1 MTAEAAV
8 VALQLGRPPRG
19 LRQVAHYCPCGL
31 PDVVETAPRLA
42 DGTPFPTLYYL
53 TCPRAVAA
61 ISRLEAAGVMRQ
73 MQERLASDAALRA
86 AYLAAHRDY
95 LARRDEAARAAGVAP
110 LPSGTQSA
118 GGMPGRVKCL
128 HALAAHELAVPGANP
143 LGREAVAAAGPW
155 WAPGPCVDL
164 ESPRVTPGNTSL
176 EAGTPQAPGRT
187 PHKAPQAP
195 LRCPG
200 AEDTLPEAREAPRGR
215 PPARE
220 AES

>member
-1 MTAEAAV
+1 VTAEAAV

-143 LGREAVAAAGPW
+143 LGRQALAAAGRW
-155 WAPGPCVDL
+155 WAAGPCVSPGAAR
-164 ESPRVTPGNTSL
+164 ESAVETVVEPQGGRSRA
-176 EAGTPQAPGRT
+176 AGETGAD
-187 PHKAPQAP
+187 APQGTQGGRA
-195 LRCPG
+195 G
-200 AEDTLPEAREAPRGR
+200 APEAR
-215 PPARE
+215 
-220 AES
+220 

>member
-1 MTAEAAV
+1 MTDAAATDAAV

-86 AYLAAHRDY
+86 AYQAAHRDY

-110 LPSGTQSA
+110 LPPGTQSA

-143 LGREAVAAAGPW
+143 LGHETLAAAGPW

-164 ESPRVTPGNTSL
+164 ES
-176 EAGTPQAPGRT
+176 
-187 PHKAPQAP
+187 
-195 LRCPG
+195 
-200 AEDTLPEAREAPRGR
+200 DT
-215 PPARE
+215 
-220 AES
+220 